1 MNGGA
6 LLKNNVF
13 IVAASLGVFITIFF
27 KNFIF
32 IYSFILLFLLYGLFH
47 TKANGLTLPRKFF
60 GGLFRYKRRR
70 ELKINTRA
78 RKKRFIERTARPKV
92 MLLLLP
98 VIIFIIIV
106 YLFLS
111 HTVFFA
117 VVTSDS
123 MNPALRTG
131 DLVLMQSADME
142 INGGDI
148 IMFSIPTEKNM
159 VIHRVDG
166 VTAEGI
172 YTKGDATN
180 ATDDWVV
187 NIEDVQAKVTEI
199 GGNPIVLKGV
209 GWYFIQ
215 NPPAS
220 APTSAEMR
228 FTSVML
234 ITLKNI
240 GIVLFMLCVTL
251 YLLLTFRDAVNNH
264 NGRNSRK
271 R

>member
-6 LLKNNVF
+6 QLKNNVF
-13 IVAASLGVFITIFF
+13 IVAASLGVFITVFF

-32 IYSFILLFLLYGLFH
+32 IYSFILFFLLYGLFH
-47 TKANGLTLPRKFF
+47 TKANGLTAPRKFF
-60 GGLFRYKRRR
+60 GGLLRYRRRR
-70 ELKINTRA
+70 EFKNKVKA
-78 RKKRFIERTARPKV
+78 RKRRFIERTARPKV

-98 VIIFIIIV
+98 VF
-106 YLFLS
+106 
-111 HTVFFA
+111 
-117 VVTSDS
+117 S

-142 INGGDI
+142 INEGDI

-159 VIHRVDG
+159 VIHRVDS

-172 YTKGDATN
+172 HTKGDAANT
-180 ATDDWVV
+180 TDDWVIY
-187 NIEDVQAKVTEI
+187 NEDVKAKVTEI
-199 GGNPIVLKGV
+199 AGNPITLKGV

-215 NPPAS
+215 NPPAG
-220 APTSAEMR
+220 APTSTEMH

-240 GIVLFMLCVTL
+240 GMVLFMLCVTL
-251 YLLLTFRDAVNNH
+251 YLLLTLRDVVNNH

-271 R
+271 QSK